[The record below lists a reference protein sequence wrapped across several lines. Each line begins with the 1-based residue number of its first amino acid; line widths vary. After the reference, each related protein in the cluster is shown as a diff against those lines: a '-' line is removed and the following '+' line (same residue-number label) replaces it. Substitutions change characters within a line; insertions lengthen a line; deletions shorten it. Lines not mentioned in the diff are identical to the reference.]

1 MNDMNENPVSVEEF
15 EAMNPELVGAMRNA
29 VRRELELS
37 RADGEKS
44 QAHGLHNPLL
54 VVPDVPLVFGDALDG
69 VGQRGDRLVGL
80 AQRRP
85 IPGVLGGLDRI
96 LLHVLTSFLLA
107 GGLIIASKALVSK
120 EGGAK

>member
-44 QAHGLHNPLL
+44 QAHGLHDPLL

-69 VGQRGDRLVGL
+69 VGQRGDRLIRIP
-80 AQRRP
+80 AHRP
-85 IPGVLGGLDRI
+85 ISGVLGRLDRI

-107 GGLIIASKALVSK
+107 GGLIIASQALASK
-120 EGGAK
+120 EGVAR